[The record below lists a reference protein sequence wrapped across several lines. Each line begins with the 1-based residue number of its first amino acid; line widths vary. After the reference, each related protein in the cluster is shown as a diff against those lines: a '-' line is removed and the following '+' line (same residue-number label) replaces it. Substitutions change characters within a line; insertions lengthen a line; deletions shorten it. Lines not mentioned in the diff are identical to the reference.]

1 MRTITSLLILA
12 LTASAAEPDKIR
24 AALQGEWRIVS
35 VEGDG
40 PAKMLKDNVE
50 RITIDGEKI
59 TAGRPADYALD
70 AAKSTIDMTIT
81 GGPKGEQGKYLGV
94 FELKGNELKL
104 HFALPGKERP
114 SGFAKKDGTFVISLQ
129 KK

>member
-1 MRTITSLLILA
+1 MRTVTSLLILA
-12 LTASAAEPDKIR
+12 FAAHTAEPDKIQ

-40 PAKMLKDNVE
+40 PAKMLKDNIE
-50 RITIDGEKI
+50 RITIDAEKI
-59 TAGRPADYALD
+59 SAGRPADYTLD
-70 AAKSTIDMTIT
+70 AAKLTIDMTIAA
-81 GGPKGEQGKYLGV
+81 GPKAEQGKYLGV

-114 SGFAKKDGTFVISLQ
+114 SGFAKKDGTFVISL
-129 KK
+129 KKK